1 MRERRRGG
9 NKVEERF
16 GEDDVAIQREAK
28 KRRRWSIRSRRISAR
43 TCRKFLPQVFFVLFL
58 FWSLSP
64 RERSSNL
71 NFEACFGRFLVQ
83 FRRTSTF
90 MVL

>member
-43 TCRKFLPQVFFVLFL
+43 TCRKFLPQVFFLFCFFSGLSVL
-58 FWSLSP
+58 
-64 RERSSNL
+64 ER
-71 NFEACFGRFLVQ
+71 GHPI
-83 FRRTSTF
+83 
-90 MVL
+90 